1 MSPTR
6 RAALGFALLA
16 VAAVFLPLGLVALAA
31 LVLATVVVVDALSV
45 RTAVPVTRELPGIL
59 SRGVPAELRVHADPT
74 AGEALLRQAAPPDI
88 VVDPPIGTGSV
99 AASVVATRRGRHALP
114 DTALRRVGPLGLGR
128 WDHAGGAHEHEVV
141 VYPDMHK
148 ARRLAAAVRQGRMT
162 DSGLRMRGPLG
173 LGTEFELVR
182 DYQPDDDIRQVNW
195 RATVRMQKPMSN
207 QYRVEQD
214 RDVLCLVDTG
224 RLMSAPLGPDRTR
237 LDAAL
242 DAVAAVAMV
251 ADSVGDRIGVL
262 AFDNTIRRHVP
273 PRRRGSAVAVGAV
286 YDLEPTD
293 MESDYDLA
301 FRAVS
306 GSKRSLV
313 LVLTDLLEESAA
325 KPLVAAAPVL
335 ARRHAVVVAGST
347 DPDLDALLSTEPTSA
362 RDAYAAAVAVDVL
375 NARKRVVA
383 RLAGAGVTVVDAEPG
398 DLPTACVRAYLRLKT
413 RARL

>member
-6 RAALGFALLA
+6 RAVLAFAVLAISLL
-16 VAAVFLPLGLVALAA
+16 FLPLLVVVLAWLALAA
-31 LVLATVVVVDALSV
+31 AVVVDAMSV
-45 RTAVPVTRELPGIL
+45 RGAVPVRRDLPGIL
-59 SRGVPAELRVHADPT
+59 SRGVPADLRVEAEPT
-74 AGEALLRQAAPPDI
+74 AGASLLRQPTPPDL
-88 VVDPPIGTGSV
+88 VLEPATGTGTVV
-99 AASVVATRRGRHALP
+99 ATLTATRRGRHALP
-114 DTALRRVGPLGLGR
+114 DVALRRVGPLGLGR
-128 WDHAGGAHEHEVV
+128 WDRAAGTPAHDLV

-148 ARRLAAAVRQGRMT
+148 ARRLAAAVRQGKIA
-162 DSGLRMRGPLG
+162 DAGVRMRGPLG

-207 QYRVEQD
+207 QYRIEQD
-214 RDVLCLVDTG
+214 RDVLCLIDTG
-224 RLMSAPLGPDRTR
+224 RLMAAPLGPDRTR

-251 ADSVGDRIGVL
+251 ADTVGDRIGVL
-262 AFDNTIRRHVP
+262 AFDSTVRRHVP

-286 YDLEPTD
+286 FDLEPTD
-293 MESDYDLA
+293 VESDYDLA

-313 LVLTDLLEESAA
+313 LVLTDLLEESAG

-335 ARRHAVVVAGST
+335 AKRHAVVVAGST
-347 DPDLDALLSTEPTSA
+347 DPDLDALLDTEPQTA
-362 RDAYAAAVAVDVL
+362 RDAYAASVAADVL
-375 NARKRVVA
+375 DARRRVAA
-383 RLAGAGVTVVDAEPG
+383 RLSGTGVTVVDAAPG
-398 DLPTACVRAYLRLKT
+398 DLPAACVSAYLRLKA